1 MKKLCLIL
9 LLLTVLVGCAK
20 ETTSNQEI
28 EPTEAVG
35 GIDEAEGEEKAEAEA
50 TAEPKATIEPLSA
63 DEISKRT
70 AELTASFLQQY
81 SLDASQLAEPLL
93 YDITNDG
100 LDEVILYSK
109 KDFWDDVLN
118 YYIGI
123 YSLSEEKALFTSEY
137 EAMQGLVVEPI
148 VNPTYN
154 KALAVLDVSFGA
166 SGGSY
171 TAKVF
176 VNDKNKITTLN
187 EFWISMSDDIENYI
201 RDVDADGFDEFVGSD
216 FEGYLVPGS
225 DRLSNAD
232 QNRIVLQYEWNED
245 SSTYELANVPG
256 ISSEPLLKP
265 QALQLI
271 QIARNVLSSWSTPI
285 GSEEQV
291 KEILTPVY
299 SNNFIYELLMLE
311 GAFYVEQYQGYVTSY
326 SEYGD
331 IGWILPEF
339 TQNAK
344 LSIDEDGKYAS
355 LDETLEIYYEGMS
368 EKRRSIVRFA
378 NTNEGWK
385 IDQYESKYIE

>member
-20 ETTSNQEI
+20 ERTSNQEI

-35 GIDEAEGEEKAEAEA
+35 GINEAVGEEKAEAEA
-50 TAEPKATIEPLSA
+50 TAEPKATIEPLAA

-70 AELTASFLQQY
+70 AELTASFIQQY

-100 LDEVILYSK
+100 LDEVILYTK
-109 KDFWDDVLN
+109 KDLWDDVLN

-166 SGGSY
+166 SRGSY

-176 VNDKNKITTLN
+176 VNDKNKITAIN

-245 SSTYELANVPG
+245 SSTYELANVPE
-256 ISSEPLLKP
+256 ISSEPLSKP

-291 KEILTPVY
+291 KEILSPVY

-355 LDETLEIYYEGMS
+355 LDETLEIDYEGMS
-368 EKRRSIVRFA
+368 EKRSSIVRFA

-385 IDQYESKYIE
+385 IDQYESEYIE